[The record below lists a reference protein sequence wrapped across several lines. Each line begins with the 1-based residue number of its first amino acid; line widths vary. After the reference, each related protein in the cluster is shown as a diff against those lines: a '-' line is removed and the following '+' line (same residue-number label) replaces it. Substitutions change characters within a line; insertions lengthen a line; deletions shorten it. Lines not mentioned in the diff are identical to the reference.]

1 MDEDLI
7 SSSEEVVTYQNLDI
21 VNCAVAT
28 TILAADDGEE
38 NHGSAVFDYT
48 YEEFYNNQATFHE
61 NVAINEEINCKSISK
76 SNFSL
81 VIFNFF
87 LGQEVSTTSS
97 KRLNL
102 TASSQKSSR
111 SSRRKSNYK
120 HVPHC
125 EKPPQVVAKR
135 NARERRRVHAV
146 NQAFLQL
153 RKAIPFEN
161 KRGKRVSKVRVLQKA
176 IDYINN
182 LHGMVMDFD
191 GIPYQPNEYTY
202 DHSNLNDSSLFAF

>member
-1 MDEDLI
+1 MLI
-7 SSSEEVVTYQNLDI
+7 I
-21 VNCAVAT
+21 V
-28 TILAADDGEE
+28 G
-38 NHGSAVFDYT
+38 H
-48 YEEFYNNQATFHE
+48 
-61 NVAINEEINCKSISK
+61 
-76 SNFSL
+76 
-81 VIFNFF
+81 
-87 LGQEVSTTSS
+87 EVSTTSNRTPSNS
-97 KRLNL
+97 KSGRN
-102 TASSQKSSR
+102 
-111 SSRRKSNYK
+111 SRRKSNYK

-146 NQAFLQL
+146 NQAFLRL

-202 DHSNLNDSSLFAF
+202 DHHSDLNESSLFAF